1 MVEESEDLLATAN
14 LSPLK
19 NNTNDIITAQRTCLD
34 TENASMLCFL
44 AENLSDVL
52 IVVDT
57 FLNTSQFDTAFLG
70 F

>member
-1 MVEESEDLLATAN
+1 MAEESEDLLATAN
-14 LSPLK
+14 LKPLK
-19 NNTNDIITAQRTCLD
+19 NNTSDIITVKGTCLD
-34 TENASMLCFL
+34 TENTSMLCFWRKTC
-44 AENLSDVL
+44 NDVL